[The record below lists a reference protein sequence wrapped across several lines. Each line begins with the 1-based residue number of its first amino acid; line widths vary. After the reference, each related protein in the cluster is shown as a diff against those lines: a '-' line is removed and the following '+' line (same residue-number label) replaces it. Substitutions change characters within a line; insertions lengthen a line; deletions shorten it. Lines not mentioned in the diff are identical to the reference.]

1 MSSYA
6 SPGIQSRLVSGFKNM
21 FSFLFSRGS
30 AEEHVARYVVR
41 EHDRGRSLSEI
52 LEDKYVQNRLNAE
65 QQRRLLDRPEVIE
78 AFSGDMLEAA
88 KASIS

>member
-1 MSSYA
+1 M
-6 SPGIQSRLVSGFKNM
+6 SGFKNM

-41 EHDRGRSLSEI
+41 EHDRGRPLSEV
-52 LEDKYVQNRLNAE
+52 LEDKYVQNRLTPE

-78 AFSGDMLEAA
+78 AFSHDVLEDA
-88 KASIS
+88 KSALPT

>member
-1 MSSYA
+1 MTW
-6 SPGIQSRLVSGFKNM
+6 FKNT

-41 EHDRGRSLSEI
+41 EHKRGRSLNEI
-52 LEDKYVQNRLNAE
+52 LEDRYVQNRVSPE

-78 AFSGDMLEAA
+78 AFGEDMLETA
-88 KASIS
+88 KSSLPT